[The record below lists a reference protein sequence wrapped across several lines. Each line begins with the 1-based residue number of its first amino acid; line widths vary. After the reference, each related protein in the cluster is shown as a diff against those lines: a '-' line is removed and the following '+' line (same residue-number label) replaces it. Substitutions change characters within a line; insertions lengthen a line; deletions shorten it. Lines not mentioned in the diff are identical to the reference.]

1 MDLKKYIRDV
11 EDFPKKGIL
20 FRDISPLLANGE
32 AMHEAIEQMEKYCLD
47 ADVIVGPDARGFI
60 FGTPISSRLKK
71 PFVMVRKPG
80 KLPGKVIKKHY
91 DLEYGS
97 NTLEI
102 QEGMVHPG
110 QKVVIIDDLM
120 ATGGTTNA
128 IVQLLK
134 DAGAIVTKVVVLI
147 ELVDLK
153 GKDKLP
159 KDVEFVSLLK
169 Y

>member
-1 MDLKKYIRDV
+1 MNLRKYIRDV
-11 EDFPKKGIL
+11 KDFPKKGIL

-32 AMHEAIEQMEKYCLD
+32 ALNEAITNLEKHCIE

-80 KLPGKVIKKHY
+80 KLPGKVIRKRY

-97 NTLEI
+97 NVLEI
-102 QEGMVHPG
+102 QEGMVKPG

-134 DAGAIVTKVVVLI
+134 DAGAIVQKVVVLI
-147 ELVDLK
+147 ELVELK

-159 KDVEFVSLLK
+159 KDVEFISILK

>member
-1 MDLKKYIRDV
+1 MDLRKYIRDV
-11 EDFPKKGIL
+11 KDFPKKGIL
-20 FRDISPLLANGE
+20 FRDISPLLASGE
-32 AMHEAIEQMEKYCLD
+32 ALNEAITKLEKYCLD

-80 KLPGKVIKKHY
+80 KLPGKVIQKNY

-102 QEGMVHPG
+102 QEGMVKPD

-134 DAGAIVTKVVVLI
+134 DAGAIVKRVVVLI
-147 ELVDLK
+147 ELENLH
-153 GKDKLP
+153 GKRKLP
-159 KDVEFVSLLK
+159 KDVEFISLLK

>member
-20 FRDISPLLANGE
+20 FRDISPLLANGV
-32 AMHEAIEQMEKYCLD
+32 AMNEAINQLEKYCLD

-80 KLPGKVIKKHY
+80 KLPGKIIQKHY

-102 QEGMVHPG
+102 QEGMIEPG
-110 QKVVIIDDLM
+110 QEVVIIDDLM

-134 DAGAIVTKVVVLI
+134 DAGAIVKRVVVLI
-147 ELVDLK
+147 ELEDLK

-159 KDVEFVSLLK
+159 EDVEFISLLK